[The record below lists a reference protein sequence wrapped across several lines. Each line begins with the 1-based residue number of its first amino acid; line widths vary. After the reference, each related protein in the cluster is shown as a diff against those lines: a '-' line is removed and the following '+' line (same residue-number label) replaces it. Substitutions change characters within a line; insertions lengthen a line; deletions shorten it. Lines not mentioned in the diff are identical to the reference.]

1 MERLSSKRKALSASK
16 VSNEFPGASAI
27 GVVPNPNFGNQGV
40 VVVVVVVDS
49 TLPLNNTREDDEEG
63 RRKGGE
69 KLGRNRGLGCVRA
82 AFYIGEKMERKGVTS
97 REPTRAGLAL
107 VNNILLVKE
116 ESA

>member
-27 GVVPNPNFGNQGV
+27 GVVPNPNSENRG

-69 KLGRNRGLGCVRA
+69 KLGRNRGLGCVPA
-82 AFYIGEKMERKGVTS
+82 AFYIGERMERKGVTS
-97 REPTRAGLAL
+97 KGTD
-107 VNNILLVKE
+107 
-116 ESA
+116 ESRISFG